1 MYSDEHYIALL
12 HDRDE
17 MIAELENEISDLLSR
32 IDLLNDE
39 IETYESEIESLKCDL
54 RLHERNRL
62 NY

>member
-12 HDRDE
+12 RDRDE
-17 MIAELENEISDLLSR
+17 MIAELENEIGDLLSR

-39 IETYESEIESLKCDL
+39 LETCESEIENLKCEL

>member
-12 HDRDE
+12 RDRDE

-39 IETYESEIESLKCDL
+39 IETYESEIESLKCGL